1 MIGRGCG
8 FVNRLQD
15 EELVVLCLQGNRDA
29 YAELVKRYERQIY
42 SLAYRLTNNYHDAV
56 ELSQEVFLHLY
67 RVLDKFDGD
76 RKFFPWMY
84 RIATNVCYN
93 SLKKKPKESTS
104 LDQVMEFVSDDES
117 QPEVTYEKK
126 EIQETVQKAIA
137 ELPENY
143 RIPMVLKYIPPPQ
156 KAAKGDHRK
165 IWCVRPYPLRQDAT
179 NAVHLP
185 RHIDERRGEEFAF
198 SPTPDRYKSNSTHPA
213 ADP

>member
-143 RIPMVLKYIPPPQ
+143 RIPMVLKYLEDQSYQQISEIMDLPVSTIETRLYRGRIMMQ
-156 KAAKGDHRK
+156 KKLKHILERGAKIGMS
-165 IWCVRPYPLRQDAT
+165 
-179 NAVHLP
+179 
-185 RHIDERRGEEFAF
+185 RG
-198 SPTPDRYKSNSTHPA
+198 
-213 ADP
+213 

>member
-143 RIPMVLKYIPPPQ
+143 RIPMVLKYLEDQSYQQISEIMDLPVSTIETRLYRGRIMM
-156 KAAKGDHRK
+156 KKKLKHILERGAKIGMS
-165 IWCVRPYPLRQDAT
+165 
-179 NAVHLP
+179 
-185 RHIDERRGEEFAF
+185 RG
-198 SPTPDRYKSNSTHPA
+198 
-213 ADP
+213 

>member
-1 MIGRGCG
+1 M
-8 FVNRLQD
+8 NRLQD

-143 RIPMVLKYIPPPQ
+143 RIPMVLKYLEDQSYQQISEIMDLPVSTIETRLYRGRIMMQ
-156 KAAKGDHRK
+156 KKLKHILERGAKIGMS
-165 IWCVRPYPLRQDAT
+165 
-179 NAVHLP
+179 
-185 RHIDERRGEEFAF
+185 RG
-198 SPTPDRYKSNSTHPA
+198 
-213 ADP
+213 